1 MATLLIFFLLL
12 EYVDNKIVN
21 TTITH
26 VDGEELYGRQHSEF
40 YLVDRQNCKLKKIQ
54 HTKSGAIGI

>member
-26 VDGEELYGRQHSEF
+26 VDGEELYGRQH
-40 YLVDRQNCKLKKIQ
+40 C
-54 HTKSGAIGI
+54 